1 MSLGEFA
8 GVERRKFVRVT
19 AEIPL
24 RINFR
29 GRVLTFPGAF
39 SRDVSSGGLG
49 VELDARYADV
59 TADLLT
65 YRGTLEV
72 SVELPDDG
80 APINATAEVRWVERS
95 QDKEGSVL
103 VGLRFLDLG
112 DAEHQRLTG
121 FVKDLVSRQYREKI
135 LGHYEGRLKKS

>member
-8 GVERRKFVRVT
+8 GMERRKFVRVT

-49 VELDARYADV
+49 IELDARYADV
-59 TADLLT
+59 TADLLA
-65 YRGTLEV
+65 YRGTIEV
-72 SVELPDDG
+72 SVELPGEGRSID
-80 APINATAEVRWVERS
+80 ATAEVRWV
-95 QDKEGSVL
+95 V
-103 VGLRFLDLG
+103 
-112 DAEHQRLTG
+112 
-121 FVKDLVSRQYREKI
+121 I
-135 LGHYEGRLKKS
+135 